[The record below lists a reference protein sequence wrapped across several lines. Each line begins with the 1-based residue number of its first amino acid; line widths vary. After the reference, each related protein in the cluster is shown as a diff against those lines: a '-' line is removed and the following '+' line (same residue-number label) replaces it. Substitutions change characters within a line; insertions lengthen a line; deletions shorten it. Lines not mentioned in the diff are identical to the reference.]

1 MKRASLQKID
11 KFFSPAPKKALQVP
25 VEGTD
30 QAASVAVFSALPL
43 NEEGN
48 NSCVLGSAS
57 CRILLPD
64 QSVCS
69 YHDSASGANQNAEH
83 QSEAA
88 DVTSS
93 SACPSQNIS
102 LVAAPGDIGNFVG
115 RQVDDYT
122 KRHLL
127 ETHWC
132 PSEDYS
138 FPYSVH
144 RKNGKDEK
152 RYVGHSHL
160 SKFKWLVLSDS
171 HKGLYCKYCALFATG
186 SVGGYQKNIPLQK
199 LVTKP
204 LTSFAKLLGKDGDLP
219 VHDASKYHK
228 EAMQAGKNFLAC
240 VRAPEKDV
248 ANQICSQRLHQVN
261 DNRNRLLPI
270 IESIIFLGR
279 QGIPLRGHRD
289 DGTLL
294 ERSSEPSLT
303 SNEGNFREILRFR
316 VSSGDTELQK
326 HLASTSSRATYISKT
341 TQNELIKCC
350 GDEVLAT
357 LIQWVHESGAYSIMF
372 DETTDVSHT
381 SQLSLVLRYVHKNM
395 VREDFVQFVDP
406 RSDSDALDVSVTE
419 PILTGKVLGKQVVK
433 MLKDLG
439 LDLERCVGV
448 ATDGCS
454 VMVSELCG
462 AVSEIKRSAPNAVH
476 CPCFN
481 HALNLSLSKSSRVQ
495 AVRNAVGI
503 MKEIISFFTA
513 SPKRNIVLKNA
524 LGHQLKGLCET
535 RWVERHDSVIQFRD
549 SLGCVSTAL
558 DAIASWREMQS
569 AAKAKALRVSL
580 GDGEFLM
587 AIVCLS
593 DLLAHTL
600 PLSRLYQKECV
611 DVHTARNT
619 LTDTIAVLTAQRQNC
634 EEVFRPLYEQAVA
647 LADELDTE
655 LKLPRITKRQTHR
668 SNPPALDPE
677 SFYRTSVY
685 IPLLDNVLADLRSR
699 FTEETFGVYELFVFM
714 PSQLLHAT
722 RENEARVATDIAQR
736 YCSFIGGSRAP
747 ITAKVIQAE
756 LRLWREK
763 WKRESEDGADIPS
776 TAVQALYMCDG
787 GVFPSIRTFLQIL
800 ATLPV
805 SVASAERSFSTLR
818 RLKTWL
824 RSQMSDARLT
834 GLALL
839 HTHRDISVDCGKV
852 IDRFANGSHGRRRLE
867 FVV

>member
-11 KFFSPAPKKALQVP
+11 KFFSPAPKKALQIP

-30 QAASVAVFSALPL
+30 EEASVAVFSALPL
-43 NEEGN
+43 NEE
-48 NSCVLGSAS
+48 
-57 CRILLPD
+57 
-64 QSVCS
+64 
-69 YHDSASGANQNAEH
+69 
-83 QSEAA
+83 
-88 DVTSS
+88 
-93 SACPSQNIS
+93 
-102 LVAAPGDIGNFVG
+102 VAAPGDIGNFVG
-115 RQVDDYT
+115 RQVDDCT

-132 PSEDYS
+132 LSENYS

-160 SKFKWLVLSDS
+160 SKFKWLVLPDS

-204 LTSFAKLLGKDGDLP
+204 LTSFVQLLGKDGDLP

-228 EAMQAGKNFLAC
+228 EAMRAGKNFLAC

-261 DNRNRLLPI
+261 HNRNRLLPI

-303 SNEGNFREILRFR
+303 SNEGNFRDIHRFR

-326 HLASTSSRATYISKT
+326 RLASTSFRATYISKT

-357 LIQWVHESGAYSIMF
+357 LIQWVHGSGAYSIMF

-462 AVSEIKRSAPNAVH
+462 AVSEIKRCAPNAVH

-495 AVRNAVGI
+495 AFRNAVGI
-503 MKEIISFFTA
+503 MEIISFFTA
-513 SPKRNIVLKNA
+513 SLKRNIALKNA

-634 EEVFRPLYEQAVA
+634 EEVLRPLYEQAVA

-655 LKLPRITKRQTHR
+655 LKLPRITKRQTHW
-668 SNPPALDPE
+668 SNPPALDSE

-685 IPLLDNVLADLRSR
+685 IPLLDNVLADPRS
-699 FTEETFGVYELFVFM
+699 
-714 PSQLLHAT
+714 

-736 YCSFIGGSRAP
+736 YCSFIGAP

-776 TAVQALYMCDG
+776 TAVQALYMCDSE
-787 GVFPSIRTFLQIL
+787 VFPSIRTFLQIL

-839 HTHRDISVDCGKV
+839 HTQRDISVDCGKV